1 MKLTDLKKQER
12 YNLFVVSGE
21 DAWESD
27 SYIMMRARC
36 LGAPTSQE
44 IKTEFAFLDEEA
56 ISKIKSYPCIFAYE
70 DPSGK
75 DAYLGYITDM
85 VVRDKGIKFSFEKIG
100 KVSKEDIHRSTF
112 ELDILMPE
120 GITELMRTH
129 WTIKEVNLFR
139 ELEKNRIL
147 DNFQPKVFISYC
159 WKPQENKERVLRL
172 ADRLK
177 DDGVD
182 VVMDKTDLHP
192 GQDMN
197 VFMERLSTDPDIKKV
212 LVICTAEYV
221 KKANAREGGVGTE
234 SEIIIPQVYG
244 RPMQQKIIP
253 LFFEKDENGDLY
265 RPIYLSNRCGIDFS
279 DEEEGYRELIENIF
293 G

>member
-120 GITELMRTH
+120 GITELMRT
-129 WTIKEVNLFR
+129 IG
-139 ELEKNRIL
+139 
-147 DNFQPKVFISYC
+147 
-159 WKPQENKERVLRL
+159 
-172 ADRLK
+172 RLK
-177 DDGVD
+177 
-182 VVMDKTDLHP
+182 K
-192 GQDMN
+192 
-197 VFMERLSTDPDIKKV
+197 
-212 LVICTAEYV
+212 
-221 KKANAREGGVGTE
+221 
-234 SEIIIPQVYG
+234 
-244 RPMQQKIIP
+244 
-253 LFFEKDENGDLY
+253 
-265 RPIYLSNRCGIDFS
+265 
-279 DEEEGYRELIENIF
+279 
-293 G
+293 